1 MILFFGSLQSGFGAV
16 REPPQILTGTMIVN
30 REYAAFLQNA
40 AYSRLMV
47 ARFNNLYELLFPG
60 FHPGMVYGAPLG
72 RENHWDLGSQGF
84 TLGWYAAP
92 RWGAKTICL
101 FASPPIFIQTTP
113 SIRGRPAL

>member
-1 MILFFGSLQSGFGAV
+1 
-16 REPPQILTGTMIVN
+16 
-30 REYAAFLQNA
+30 
-40 AYSRLMV
+40 MV

-101 FASPPIFIQTTP
+101 FPSATNFHSNPTKYQGQTGAM
-113 SIRGRPAL
+113 IRWR